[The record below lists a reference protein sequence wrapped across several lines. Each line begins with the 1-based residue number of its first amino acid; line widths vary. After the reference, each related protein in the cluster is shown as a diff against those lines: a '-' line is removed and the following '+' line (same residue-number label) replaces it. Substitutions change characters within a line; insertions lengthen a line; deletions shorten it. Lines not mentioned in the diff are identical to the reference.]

1 MSDKAQTFIDQATLD
16 NIKKQIP
23 RMIEL
28 ARLNAQ
34 VKRAQ
39 YLAFIDAGFDKKEA
53 LELCKDVKQ

>member
-1 MSDKAQTFIDQATLD
+1 MTNKAKTFIDQAALD
-16 NIKKQIP
+16 NIKKEIP

-39 YLAFIDAGFDKKEA
+39 YLSFIDAGFDKKES
-53 LELCKDVKQ
+53 LELCKDVI